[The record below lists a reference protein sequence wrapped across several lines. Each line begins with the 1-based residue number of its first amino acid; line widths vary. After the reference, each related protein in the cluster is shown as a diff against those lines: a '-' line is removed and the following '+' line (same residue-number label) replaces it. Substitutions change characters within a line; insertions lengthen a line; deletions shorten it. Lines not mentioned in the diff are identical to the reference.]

1 MEEEEFDIREA
12 LANGEHL
19 EKILIMAKYDESVLK
34 KLIELL
40 DDDLW
45 TVVKNAISII
55 MVIAKTRED
64 LYEPMLKKLFSL
76 LKKSEAI
83 PLTQEIAKAFGQM
96 AKEKPELVKSM
107 IPVLFANY
115 RIGDEK
121 TKINVSYAL
130 EEIAK
135 ANPMLMASIVR
146 DFMSMLSSK
155 NREDKLTALNFIE
168 AMGENSF
175 KYVNPFLPRIINL
188 LHDGD
193 EIVRASAV
201 EALVHL
207 ATLNDKLR
215 KVVIKRL
222 EELND
227 TSSLVNKTVKEG
239 ISRLLLLEGHSSS

>member
-1 MEEEEFDIREA
+1 MDEEFDIREA

-19 EKILIMAKYDESVLK
+19 EKILIMAKYDEEILK

-45 TVVKNAISII
+45 TVAKNALSII
-55 MVIAKTRED
+55 MIIARSKEE
-64 LYEPMLKKLFSL
+64 LYKPLVKKLFAL
-76 LKKSEAI
+76 LKKSEAV
-83 PLTQEIAKAFGQM
+83 PLTQEIARAFGQL
-96 AKEKPELVKSM
+96 AKEKPELIRSM

-121 TKINVSYAL
+121 TRINVSYAL

-135 ANPMLMASIVR
+135 ANPMLMSTIAK
-146 DFMSMLSSK
+146 DFINMLSSK
-155 NREDKLTALNFIE
+155 RREEKLVALSFIE
-168 AMGENSF
+168 AMGENGF
-175 KYVNPFLPRIINL
+175 RYVNPFLPRIISL
-188 LHDGD
+188 LHDED

-215 KVVIKRL
+215 KVIIKRL
-222 EELND
+222 EEMD
-227 TSSLVNKTVKEG
+227 DQSYLVNKVIKEG
-239 ISRLLLLEGHSSS
+239 LSRLLLLESHSSS